1 MLKTLKQLKGMLNL
15 GLGFSV
21 EGQGAS
27 SWGFDLKNH
36 EITDEFISQNRNELI
51 KYFQEK
57 WKNSFDG
64 DAIWIS
70 DFNMDLNSYDKAK
83 KLADLLW
90 VSYKALL
97 PTREIVRKLQEF
109 DNARGQVISESQKA
123 RNVNVK
129 SLDSNKS
136 NNDFYSGIAWYE
148 TVKNNT
154 KALND
159 SNPVVDDF
167 EIKRDWKN
175 KNKVLELQQE
185 LNSMYGA
192 NLVLDG
198 KFWPRTRAA
207 LENARGNSNKRA
219 WKDSIVS
226 SQFEWNFA
234 ESPLFE
240 DKQYSQVE
248 ASRQVEKTWQAM
260 SELQARIETTKALNG
275 NLSGFFYAD
284 KEWYHIKRLL
294 TSLFWKD
301 KYSKIEAFKNS
312 EASKL
317 AWNKA
322 KLERAIWYL
331 RNYSSGRNSDDFV
344 EEVHNREILSHVVKA
359 LPWLAGIYL
368 FDIPLP
374 FWKEMVPWADIN
386 KSVMFNKWIESG
398 MKEEFKDYYKS
409 KKWELLNPLAE
420 QATLKWVL
428 SQTELTSDQQ
438 AAILDWD
445 LSRLD
450 AKTRSM
456 LLAYIEH
463 ILIPNI
469 EAMATWSFNPFEKWF
484 LWVFKDKKY
493 DTVAGVVK
501 GLKEFVASGWRWIM
515 PSPGDAFNA
524 LEEEWDIDVNIVTWQ
539 REQVNYMWEISWDN
553 ENIQRKFAWLAKLWK
568 EKFNDY
574 NRVFA
579 LKDLNNLYSV
589 MWVNPGEASIQSLI
603 NILSV
608 SPISWEA
615 LNSWQAQYPGTYRF
629 IKALWS
635 DKAMLEYRIS
645 SVPRINWLRKINVW
659 NSKHWEDLSKYS
671 NEEALARAEST
682 TPEKWGKISTLWY
695 AYKSFVEK
703 WRITGVSYEEFR
715 NAFAGKQT
723 VPVNEL
729 QGKQE
734 VLNTWRKEWQF
745 VTINPEKLKTKD
757 VFKLAP
763 IQKSYTI
770 FENGEEVTITTNYQL
785 YLKTDCSNPLIVP
798 GTVNI
803 TKRGVPVQDKEL
815 TSLIQVSR
823 RLPIVIPWSL
833 FKKPPKTP
841 GKTPPP
847 PPPTPPTPT
856 PPLITPPPY
865 IPPNT
870 STPGLNT
877 IPWNKETLLPKPG
890 ANGVIPR
897 PWNFS
902 PSAPDLIDRGTVVN
916 PGQNIW
922 NNLGWL

>member
-1 MLKTLKQLKGMLNL
+1 MLNTIKQLKGILNL
-15 GLGFSV
+15 SLGLWF
-21 EGQGAS
+21 EGQWAGE
-27 SWGFDLKNH
+27 FNLKGKNIDDNFILQNKDQIIAYIKSRPNNWFW
-36 EITDEFISQNRNELI
+36 EIWFKELWNQEEYQNLLILAWKLNITWRVQIPVGDLI
-51 KYFQEK
+51 K
-57 WKNSFDG
+57 
-64 DAIWIS
+64 
-70 DFNMDLNSYDKAK
+70 
-83 KLADLLW
+83 KL
-90 VSYKALL
+90 
-97 PTREIVRKLQEF
+97 EEF
-109 DNARGQVISESQKA
+109 WNARGQVISESQKA
-123 RNVNVK
+123 RNVDVK
-129 SLDSNKS
+129 TLDSNKS

-240 DKQYSQVE
+240 DKQYSQME
-248 ASRQVEKTWQAM
+248 ASEQVKKTWEAM
-260 SELQARIETTKALNG
+260 SDLEARIHATKILNERLSKYNYAQDEWYSLFNWVKHLFWETAQKKIIGDRDHYKALMSQPWNKEKLRRAINTLTSQARSNKDDIEG
-275 NLSGFFYAD
+275 D
-284 KEWYHIKRLL
+284 IKN
-294 TSLFWKD
+294 
-301 KYSKIEAFKNS
+301 SKI
-312 EASKL
+312 L
-317 AWNKA
+317 DH
-322 KLERAIWYL
+322 AI
-331 RNYSSGRNSDDFV
+331 
-344 EEVHNREILSHVVKA
+344 KA
-359 LPWLAGIYL
+359 LPWLLGIYVA
-368 FDIPLP
+368 DIPLP
-374 FWKEMVPWADIN
+374 FWKKMWIWADVN
-386 KSVMFNKWIESG
+386 KSIMFQEWIEWG
-398 MKEEFKDYYKS
+398 MQGEFRDYYKS
-409 KKWELLNPLAE
+409 NEAKILKPRKE
-420 QATLKWVL
+420 QTTLKGIL
-428 SQTELTSDQQ
+428 SQTELTSEQQ

-515 PSPGDAFNA
+515 PAPVDAFNA
-524 LEEEWDIDVNIVTWQ
+524 LEAEWDIDANIITWQ
-539 REQVNYMWEISWDN
+539 REQVDYMWEIAWDN
-553 ENIQRKFAWLAKLWK
+553 ENIQRKFAGLAKLWK
-568 EKFNDY
+568 EKYNDY

-589 MWVNPGEASIQSLI
+589 LWVNPWEPSLQSLI
-603 NILSV
+603 NVLSA
-608 SPISWEA
+608 SPINWQA
-615 LNSWQAQYPGTYRF
+615 LNSWQAQYPDTYRF

-635 DKAMLEYRIS
+635 DKDMLEYRIS

-823 RLPIVIPWSL
+823 RFPLVIPW
-833 FKKPPKTP
+833 FVFRKPPHTTTSKLDTTP
-841 GKTPPP
+841 WVTEKWTVWWVNPTPSWQVPSVPKPNTPPA
-847 PPPTPPTPT
+847 
-856 PPLITPPPY
+856 I
-865 IPPNT
+865 
-870 STPGLNT
+870 
-877 IPWNKETLLPKPG
+877 
-890 ANGVIPR
+890 ANGASQTNIQHLET
-897 PWNFS
+897 PW
-902 PSAPDLIDRGTVVN
+902 D
-916 PGQNIW
+916 
-922 NNLGWL
+922 